1 MHKIVT
7 IGGGSGQYALLAGL
21 RDLELLDITAI
32 VSMVDSG
39 GSTGRLRDELGI
51 LPPGDA
57 LKCILALSPHRDIAR
72 TIFLKRFTADRRL
85 AGHNA
90 GNMLITMLSRYTGS
104 FPSGIQAL
112 AEILDVRGRIL
123 PVTIDKAT
131 LVAELTDGTR
141 IYGETAIDMPR
152 GTQREKI
159 HDVFLVPH
167 HSDTITVYPPV
178 LKAIRE
184 ADMIVIGPGD
194 LFTSI
199 VPSLIVRGVKEG
211 LQKTKAPILFILNIM
226 TKFGETHQFTGRDF
240 VKTLE
245 EAIERPLNGI
255 IYNNRKPGAELLL
268 RYHEQKAEFVELDN
282 WDGWWDERKIYALD
296 LLEST
301 AGIVRHD
308 SRKLAALIK
317 DLIASPY
324 RSIRD
329 LLSHRQFSIHKC
341 QFFKFKEIT
350 RHCEKPLW
358 TNYQGR
364 MPKRSHLKSF
374 CTAKETFLPILPM
387 NTFSGLRQMFGSLV

>member
-21 RDLELLDITAI
+21 RDLERLDITAI

-317 DLIASPY
+317 DLIASP
-324 RSIRD
+324 
-329 LLSHRQFSIHKC
+329 
-341 QFFKFKEIT
+341 
-350 RHCEKPLW
+350 
-358 TNYQGR
+358 
-364 MPKRSHLKSF
+364 
-374 CTAKETFLPILPM
+374 
-387 NTFSGLRQMFGSLV
+387 

>member
-21 RDLELLDITAI
+21 RDFESLDITAI

-72 TIFLKRFTADRRL
+72 TIFLKRFIADRRL

-112 AEILDVRGRIL
+112 AEILDVRGHIL

-159 HDVFLVPH
+159 QDVFLVPH
-167 HSDTITVYPPV
+167 HSNTITVYPPA
-178 LKAIRE
+178 LKAIRQ

-199 VPSLIVRGVKEG
+199 VPSLIVHGVKEC
-211 LQKTKAPILFILNIM
+211 LKKIKAPVLFILNIM

-245 EAIERPLNGI
+245 EAIGRPLNGI
-255 IYNNRKPGAELLL
+255 IYNNRKPSAELLL

-308 SRKLAALIK
+308 SRKLAALIN
-317 DLIASPY
+317 DLIASP
-324 RSIRD
+324 
-329 LLSHRQFSIHKC
+329 
-341 QFFKFKEIT
+341 
-350 RHCEKPLW
+350 
-358 TNYQGR
+358 
-364 MPKRSHLKSF
+364 
-374 CTAKETFLPILPM
+374 
-387 NTFSGLRQMFGSLV
+387 